1 MPTLLEER
9 QEGFAD
15 LSRLHP
21 PESMRRGGDTRAV
34 SHAHY
39 RGTDSCNFRPWIAE
53 ALQPAWSFG
62 PQRYA
67 FLAQALALAE
77 VSGRW
82 GLVMGVEELVGESR
96 ARRLRRISSRE
107 RIVLGLSAGAFLSVA
122 AALALLLPS
131 ERATEPLLLLGLV
144 FGYTLIARV
153 RFEFGNWFVVPEG
166 LAFVPLLLMAPLPY
180 VPALVALAA
189 VLSIVP
195 DVFRGT
201 QHRERLVTCCSDCWF
216 SIGPVLVL
224 AALAPGDASLDHVA
238 AYAAALVAQFA
249 FDFAWVAIRDRALDR
264 LPLSNTLADYVGVV
278 RFDAILAPIAFAI
291 TLSAVDQPLMLLTVG
306 PLVWLLE
313 ILSRDRRE
321 RYTAALE
328 LQRAYRGTVML
339 LADVVEFDDQYTAD
353 HSRSVVELVHATAD
367 DLGVDR
373 SRRQELEFAALLH
386 DVGKIAIPK
395 EILNKPAA
403 LTDSEFE
410 VMKTHTIE
418 GQFMLDRVGGL
429 LGRVGEIVR
438 SCHERWDGTGYPDAL
453 RGEEIP
459 LESRIVFAA
468 DALNAMTTNRPY
480 RNAMSTAEAIEE
492 LRAGAGTQFD
502 PAVVDALCAIVA
514 AGAPATAS
522 AADEVRA
529 LLART
534 SVAGGVGARA

>member
-1 MPTLLEER
+1 M
-9 QEGFAD
+9 G
-15 LSRLHP
+15 
-21 PESMRRGGDTRAV
+21 
-34 SHAHY
+34 
-39 RGTDSCNFRPWIAE
+39 
-53 ALQPAWSFG
+53 
-62 PQRYA
+62 
-67 FLAQALALAE
+67 AE
-77 VSGRW
+77 V
-82 GLVMGVEELVGESR
+82 LVGEAR
-96 ARRLRRISSRE
+96 ARHPRRMDSRE
-107 RIVLGLSAGAFLSVA
+107 RTVLGLSAAAFLGT
-122 AALALLLPS
+122 AALLAMVLPN
-131 ERATEPLLLLGLV
+131 ERDTEPVLLVGLV
-144 FGYTLIARV
+144 IGYAFISRV
-153 RFEFGNWFVVPEG
+153 RFEFGNWFVVPEA
-166 LAFVPLLLMAPLPY
+166 LAFVPLLLLAPLPY
-180 VPALVALAA
+180 VPLLVALQAT
-189 VLSIVP
+189 LSMLP
-195 DVFRGT
+195 DLIDGSR
-201 QHRERLVTCCSDCWF
+201 HRERVLTCSSDCWF

-224 AALAPGDASLDHVA
+224 AAFAPGEISLGYA
-238 AYAAALVAQFA
+238 TAYLGALLAQFA
-249 FDFAWVAIRDRALDR
+249 FDFGWTVLRDWSVDR
-264 LPLSNTLADYVGVV
+264 IPVSSIVDSYFGTL

-291 TLSAVDQPLMLLTVG
+291 TYSAVDQPLMLLSVG

-313 ILSRDRRE
+313 ILSQDRRE
-321 RYTAALE
+321 RYSAALE

-367 DLGVDR
+367 ELGFER

-395 EILNKPAA
+395 EILHKPAA

-468 DALNAMTTNRPY
+468 DAFNAMTTNRPY
-480 RNAMSTAEAIEE
+480 RNAMSQADAVAE

-502 PAVVDALCAIVA
+502 PAVVEALCFLIES
-514 AGAPATAS
+514 GAPAVAS

-534 SVAGGVGARA
+534 TVADSIGARA

>member
-1 MPTLLEER
+1 
-9 QEGFAD
+9 
-15 LSRLHP
+15 
-21 PESMRRGGDTRAV
+21 
-34 SHAHY
+34 
-39 RGTDSCNFRPWIAE
+39 
-53 ALQPAWSFG
+53 
-62 PQRYA
+62 
-67 FLAQALALAE
+67 
-77 VSGRW
+77 
-82 GLVMGVEELVGESR
+82 MGAEELVGEAR
-96 ARRLRRISSRE
+96 ARRPRRMSPRE
-107 RIVLGLSAGAFLSVA
+107 RTVLGLSGLAYLLAAGAIAVLVPSDREIEPV
-122 AALALLLPS
+122 LLM
-131 ERATEPLLLLGLV
+131 GLV
-144 FGYTLIARV
+144 LGYALISRV
-153 RFEFGNWFVVPEG
+153 RFEFANWFVVPEG
-166 LAFVPLLLMAPLPY
+166 LAFVPLILLAPLPY
-180 VPALVALAA
+180 VPLLVALAA
-189 VLSIVP
+189 ALSLVP
-195 DVFRGT
+195 EILNGGL
-201 QHRERLVTCCSDCWF
+201 HRERLITSVSDCWF
-216 SIGPVLVL
+216 CVGPVLVL
-224 AALAPGDASLDHVA
+224 VALAPGEVSLDHAPV
-238 AYAAALVAQFA
+238 YLGALLAQFA
-249 FDFAWVAIRDRALDR
+249 FDFAWTVLRDWSVDGVPMSNIVDNYLGAL
-264 LPLSNTLADYVGVV
+264 

-291 TLSAVDQPLMLLTVG
+291 TLSAVDEPLMLLCVG

-367 DLGVDR
+367 ELGMDR

-453 RGEEIP
+453 RAEQIP

-468 DALNAMTTNRPY
+468 DAFNAMTTNRPY
-480 RNAMSTAEAIEE
+480 RNAMSTAAALEE

-502 PAVVDALCAIVA
+502 PTVVEALCAIIE
-514 AGAPATAS
+514 AGAPDTTG

-534 SVAGGVGARA
+534 SVADGVGASA

>member
-1 MPTLLEER
+1 M
-9 QEGFAD
+9 G
-15 LSRLHP
+15 
-21 PESMRRGGDTRAV
+21 
-34 SHAHY
+34 
-39 RGTDSCNFRPWIAE
+39 AE
-53 ALQPAWSFG
+53 AL
-62 PQRYA
+62 
-67 FLAQALALAE
+67 
-77 VSGRW
+77 
-82 GLVMGVEELVGESR
+82 VGEAR
-96 ARRLRRISSRE
+96 ARNPRRMDPRE
-107 RIVLGLSAGAFLSVA
+107 RTVAGLSAVAFLCTAVF
-122 AALALLLPS
+122 LAMVLPN
-131 ERATEPLLLLGLV
+131 ERDTEPLLLVGLV
-144 FGYTLIARV
+144 VGYALISRV
-153 RFEFGNWFVVPEG
+153 RFEFGNWFVVPEV
-166 LAFVPLLLMAPLPY
+166 LAFVPLLLLAPLPY
-180 VPALVALAA
+180 VPLLVALQAPLSMLPDLINGSRHRDR
-189 VLSIVP
+189 VLTSP
-195 DVFRGT
+195 
-201 QHRERLVTCCSDCWF
+201 SDSWF

-224 AALAPGDASLDHVA
+224 AAFAPGEASLDHA
-238 AYAAALVAQFA
+238 PAYAGALVAQFLS
-249 FDFAWVAIRDRALDR
+249 DFAYGLMIRDRVIDR
-264 LPLSNTLADYVGVV
+264 LPLKVVLNDFLGVV

-291 TLSAVDQPLMLLTVG
+291 TISAVGAPLMLLTVG

-367 DLGVDR
+367 VLGVER

-403 LTDSEFE
+403 LTSSEFE

-438 SCHERWDGTGYPDAL
+438 SCHERWDGTGYPDAI

-468 DALNAMTTNRPY
+468 DAFNAMTTNRPY
-480 RNAMSTAEAIEE
+480 RNAMSTAEALEE

-502 PAVVDALCAIVA
+502 PAVVEALCAIVE
-514 AGAPATAS
+514 AGLPTRAS

-534 SVAGGVGARA
+534 SVADSLGARA

>member
-1 MPTLLEER
+1 MER
-9 QEGFAD
+9 
-15 LSRLHP
+15 
-21 PESMRRGGDTRAV
+21 
-34 SHAHY
+34 
-39 RGTDSCNFRPWIAE
+39 
-53 ALQPAWSFG
+53 
-62 PQRYA
+62 
-67 FLAQALALAE
+67 
-77 VSGRW
+77 
-82 GLVMGVEELVGESR
+82 VMGAEELVGEAR

-107 RIVLGLSAGAFLSVA
+107 RTVLGLSATAFVIVA
-122 AALALLLPS
+122 AGLAVFLPS
-131 ERATEPLLLLGLV
+131 ERSTEPFLLLGIVL
-144 FGYTLIARV
+144 GYALISRV
-153 RFEFGNWFVVPEG
+153 RFEFGNMHVVPEA
-166 LAFVPLLLMAPLPY
+166 LAFVPLLLIAPLPY
-180 VPALVALAA
+180 VPALVAIAA
-189 VLSIVP
+189 VLALLP
-195 DVFRGT
+195 DVF
-201 QHRERLVTCCSDCWF
+201 HRNWHWGRLVSGFSDCWF
-216 SIGPVLVL
+216 CIGPVLVV
-224 AALAPGDASLDHVA
+224 AAFAPGEVSLDHVA
-238 AYAAALVAQFA
+238 VYAGALAAQFA
-249 FDFAWVAIRDRALDR
+249 FDFTWVAIRDHALDG
-264 LPLSNTLADYVGVV
+264 LPLSTIVDDYIGVL

-291 TLSAVDQPLMLLTVG
+291 TLSAADQPFMLLTVG

-367 DLGVDR
+367 ELGVDR
-373 SRRQELEFAALLH
+373 TRRQELEFAALLH

-468 DALNAMTTNRPY
+468 DAFNAMTTNRPY
-480 RNAMSTAEAIEE
+480 RNAMSQTAALDE

-502 PAVVDALCAIVA
+502 PAVVDALCSLIES
-514 AGAPATAS
+514 GAPAVAS

-534 SVAGGVGARA
+534 SVAEGVGARA

>member
-1 MPTLLEER
+1 MER
-9 QEGFAD
+9 
-15 LSRLHP
+15 
-21 PESMRRGGDTRAV
+21 
-34 SHAHY
+34 
-39 RGTDSCNFRPWIAE
+39 
-53 ALQPAWSFG
+53 
-62 PQRYA
+62 
-67 FLAQALALAE
+67 
-77 VSGRW
+77 
-82 GLVMGVEELVGESR
+82 VMGTEELVGEAR
-96 ARRLRRISSRE
+96 ARRLRRMSSRE
-107 RIVLGLSAGAFLSVA
+107 RTVLGLSAAAFLSVTV
-122 AALALLLPS
+122 ALALFLPS
-131 ERATEPLLLLGLV
+131 DRATEPALLLGIVL
-144 FGYTLIARV
+144 GYALISRV
-153 RFEFGNWFVVPEG
+153 RFEFGNMHVVPEA
-166 LAFVPLLLMAPLPY
+166 LAFVPLLLIAPLPY
-180 VPALVALAA
+180 VPALVAIAA
-189 VLSIVP
+189 VLALVP
-195 DVFRGT
+195 DVF
-201 QHRERLVTCCSDCWF
+201 HRSWNSGRLLSCFSDCWF
-216 SIGPVLVL
+216 SIGPVLVI
-224 AALAPGDASLDHVA
+224 AAFAPGEASLDHVP
-238 AYAAALVAQFA
+238 AYAGALVAQFA
-249 FDFAWVAIRDRALDR
+249 FDFAWVAIRDRSLDR
-264 LPLSNTLADYVGVV
+264 LPLSTVLEDYLGVL

-321 RYTAALE
+321 RYSAALE

-367 DLGVDR
+367 ELGVAAN
-373 SRRQELEFAALLH
+373 RRQELEFAALLH

-468 DALNAMTTNRPY
+468 DAFNAMTTNRPY
-480 RNAMSTAEAIEE
+480 RNAMSQADALEE

-502 PAVVDALCAIVA
+502 PSVVEALCALIES
-514 AGAPATAS
+514 GAPAVAS

-534 SVAGGVGARA
+534 SVADSVGARA

>member
-1 MPTLLEER
+1 M
-9 QEGFAD
+9 
-15 LSRLHP
+15 
-21 PESMRRGGDTRAV
+21 DT
-34 SHAHY
+34 
-39 RGTDSCNFRPWIAE
+39 DF
-53 ALQPAWSFG
+53 
-62 PQRYA
+62 
-67 FLAQALALAE
+67 
-77 VSGRW
+77 
-82 GLVMGVEELVGESR
+82 LVGEAR
-96 ARRLRRISSRE
+96 ARNPRRMDSRE
-107 RIVLGLSAGAFLSVA
+107 RRVLGLSAAAFLGTA
-122 AALALLLPS
+122 TLLATVLPN
-131 ERATEPLLLLGLV
+131 ERETQPLLLVGLV
-144 FGYTLIARV
+144 IGYAFISRV
-153 RFEFGNWFVVPEG
+153 RFEFGNWFVVPEA
-166 LAFVPLLLMAPLPY
+166 LAFVPLLLLAPLPY
-180 VPALVALAA
+180 VPLLVALQAP
-189 VLSIVP
+189 LSMLP
-195 DVFRGT
+195 DLIDGSR
-201 QHRERLVTCCSDCWF
+201 HRERVLTSSGDSWF

-224 AALAPGDASLDHVA
+224 AAFAPGDASVDHAGV
-238 AYAAALVAQFA
+238 YLGALIAQFA
-249 FDFAWVAIRDRALDR
+249 SDFVWGWLIRDRLIDR
-264 LPLSNTLADYVGVV
+264 LPLKTALNDYLAVL
-278 RFDAILAPIAFAI
+278 RFDAILALIAFAI
-291 TLSAVDQPLMLLTVG
+291 TIAALEEQLLLLTVG

-367 DLGVDR
+367 VMGVER

-468 DALNAMTTNRPY
+468 DAFNAMTTNRPY
-480 RNAMSTAEAIEE
+480 RNAMSTAEALDE
-492 LRAGAGTQFD
+492 LRAGAGSQFD
-502 PAVVDALCAIVA
+502 PAVVEALCSLIE
-514 AGAPATAS
+514 AGAPTSTS

-534 SVAGGVGARA
+534 SVPNGVGARA

>member
-1 MPTLLEER
+1 
-9 QEGFAD
+9 
-15 LSRLHP
+15 
-21 PESMRRGGDTRAV
+21 
-34 SHAHY
+34 
-39 RGTDSCNFRPWIAE
+39 
-53 ALQPAWSFG
+53 
-62 PQRYA
+62 
-67 FLAQALALAE
+67 
-77 VSGRW
+77 
-82 GLVMGVEELVGESR
+82 MGAEELVGEAR
-96 ARRLRRISSRE
+96 ARRPRRMSPRE
-107 RIVLGLSAGAFLSVA
+107 RMVLGLSTSGFLIAAGLIATLV
-122 AALALLLPS
+122 PS
-131 ERATEPLLLLGLV
+131 EREMQPLLVAGLV
-144 FGYTLIARV
+144 LGYALISRV
-153 RFEFGNWFVVPEG
+153 RFELGSSFVVPEA
-166 LAFVPLLLMAPLPY
+166 LAFVPLLLIAPLPY
-180 VPALVALAA
+180 VPLLVALAA
-189 VLSIVP
+189 VLSVVP
-195 DVFRGT
+195 QVFDGSM
-201 QHRERLVTCCSDCWF
+201 HRERLITQLSDCWF
-216 SIGPVLVL
+216 SVGPVLVL
-224 AALAPGDASLDHVA
+224 AAFAPGEASLEYVGI
-238 AYAAALVAQFA
+238 YAAALLAQFA
-249 FDFAWVAIRDRALDR
+249 FDFSWGALRDRALDG
-264 LPLSNTLADYVGVV
+264 LPFRTIVNDYIEVV

-367 DLGVDR
+367 ELGMDR

-453 RGEEIP
+453 RGEQIP
-459 LESRIVFAA
+459 LESRIVFSA
-468 DALNAMTTNRPY
+468 DAFNAMTTNRPY
-480 RNAMSTAEAIEE
+480 RNAMSSAEALEE

-502 PAVVDALCAIVA
+502 PTVVEALCSVIE
-514 AGAPATAS
+514 AGAPVTAG

-534 SVAGGVGARA
+534 SVADSVGARA

>member
-1 MPTLLEER
+1 MPALLEEG

-39 RGTDSCNFRPWIAE
+39 RGTDSCNFRPWFAE

-468 DALNAMTTNRPY
+468 DAFNAMTTNRPY
-480 RNAMSTAEAIEE
+480 RNAMSSAEAIEE

>member
-1 MPTLLEER
+1 M
-9 QEGFAD
+9 
-15 LSRLHP
+15 
-21 PESMRRGGDTRAV
+21 
-34 SHAHY
+34 
-39 RGTDSCNFRPWIAE
+39 GT
-53 ALQPAWSFG
+53 
-62 PQRYA
+62 
-67 FLAQALALAE
+67 
-77 VSGRW
+77 
-82 GLVMGVEELVGESR
+82 EELVGEAR
-96 ARRLRRISSRE
+96 ARRPRRMSSRE
-107 RIVLGLSAGAFLSVA
+107 RTVLGLSTSGFLIAAGLI
-122 AALALLLPS
+122 AALVPS
-131 ERATEPLLLLGLV
+131 EREMQPLLVLGLV
-144 FGYTLIARV
+144 LGYALISRV
-153 RFEFGNWFVVPEG
+153 RFELGSSFVVPEA

-180 VPALVALAA
+180 VPLLVALAA
-189 VLSIVP
+189 VLSVVP
-195 DVFRGT
+195 QVFDGSM
-201 QHRERLVTCCSDCWF
+201 HRERLITQLSDCWF
-216 SIGPVLVL
+216 SVGPVLVL
-224 AALAPGDASLDHVA
+224 AAFAPGEASLEFVGV
-238 AYAAALVAQFA
+238 YAAALLAQFA
-249 FDFAWVAIRDRALDR
+249 FDFCWGALRDHALDG
-264 LPLSNTLADYVGVV
+264 LPLQTIVHDYIEVV

-367 DLGVDR
+367 ELGMDR

-453 RGEEIP
+453 RGEQIP

-468 DALNAMTTNRPY
+468 DAFNAMTTNRPY
-480 RNAMSTAEAIEE
+480 RNAMSSAEALEE

-502 PAVVDALCAIVA
+502 PTVVDALCAIIEAGTPVA
-514 AGAPATAS
+514 AG

-534 SVAGGVGARA
+534 SVPDGVGARA

>member
-1 MPTLLEER
+1 M
-9 QEGFAD
+9 G
-15 LSRLHP
+15 
-21 PESMRRGGDTRAV
+21 
-34 SHAHY
+34 
-39 RGTDSCNFRPWIAE
+39 
-53 ALQPAWSFG
+53 
-62 PQRYA
+62 
-67 FLAQALALAE
+67 AE
-77 VSGRW
+77 V
-82 GLVMGVEELVGESR
+82 LVGEAR
-96 ARRLRRISSRE
+96 ARHPRRMDSRE
-107 RIVLGLSAGAFLSVA
+107 RTVLGVSAAAFLGT
-122 AALALLLPS
+122 AALLAMVLPN
-131 ERATEPLLLLGLV
+131 ERDTEPVLLVGLV
-144 FGYTLIARV
+144 IGYAFISRV
-153 RFEFGNWFVVPEG
+153 RFEFGNWFVVPEA
-166 LAFVPLLLMAPLPY
+166 LAFVPLLLLAPLPY
-180 VPALVALAA
+180 VPLLVALQAT
-189 VLSIVP
+189 LSMLP
-195 DVFRGT
+195 DLIDGSR
-201 QHRERLVTCCSDCWF
+201 HRERVLTCSSDCWF

-224 AALAPGDASLDHVA
+224 AAFAPGEISLGYA
-238 AYAAALVAQFA
+238 TAYLGALLAQFA
-249 FDFAWVAIRDRALDR
+249 FDFGWTVLRDWSVDR
-264 LPLSNTLADYVGVV
+264 IPVSSIVDSYFGTL

-291 TLSAVDQPLMLLTVG
+291 TYSAVDQPLMLLSVG

-313 ILSRDRRE
+313 ILSQDRRE
-321 RYTAALE
+321 RYSAALE

-367 DLGVDR
+367 ELGFER

-395 EILNKPAA
+395 EILHKPAA

-468 DALNAMTTNRPY
+468 DAFNAMTTNRPY
-480 RNAMSTAEAIEE
+480 RNAMSQADAVAE

-502 PAVVDALCAIVA
+502 PAVVEALCFLIES
-514 AGAPATAS
+514 GAPAVAS

-534 SVAGGVGARA
+534 SVADSLGARA

>member
-1 MPTLLEER
+1 M
-9 QEGFAD
+9 
-15 LSRLHP
+15 
-21 PESMRRGGDTRAV
+21 
-34 SHAHY
+34 
-39 RGTDSCNFRPWIAE
+39 
-53 ALQPAWSFG
+53 
-62 PQRYA
+62 
-67 FLAQALALAE
+67 
-77 VSGRW
+77 SG
-82 GLVMGVEELVGESR
+82 VMGTENLVGEAR
-96 ARRLRRISSRE
+96 ARHPRRMSSRE
-107 RIVLGLSAGAFLSVA
+107 RTVVGVSTAAFLSAA
-122 AALALLLPS
+122 AALALFLPS
-131 ERATEPLLLLGLV
+131 ERATEPFLLLGMVL
-144 FGYTLIARV
+144 GYALISRV

-180 VPALVALAA
+180 VPLLVALAA
-189 VLSIVP
+189 ALSIVP
-195 DVFRGT
+195 DVFDRSW
-201 QHRERLVTCCSDCWF
+201 HRERLITCFSDCWF

-224 AALAPGDASLDHVA
+224 AVFAPGEASLGQVV
-238 AYAAALVAQFA
+238 AYAGALVAQFA
-249 FDFAWVAIRDRALDR
+249 FDFAWVALRDRALDR
-264 LPLSNTLADYVGVV
+264 LPLSTVLEDYLGVL

-291 TLSAVDQPLMLLTVG
+291 TLSALDQPLMLLTVG

-321 RYTAALE
+321 RYSAALE
-328 LQRAYRGTVML
+328 LQRAYRGVVML

-353 HSRSVVELVHATAD
+353 HSRSVVDLVHATAD
-367 DLGVDR
+367 ELGVDPN
-373 SRRQELEFAALLH
+373 RRQELEFAALLH

-468 DALNAMTTNRPY
+468 DAYNAMTTNRPY
-480 RNAMSTAEAIEE
+480 RGAMSPAEALEE

-502 PAVVDALCAIVA
+502 PAVVEGLCTLIEAGIPVA
-514 AGAPATAS
+514 ASAT
-522 AADEVRA
+522 DEVRA
-529 LLART
+529 LLARST
-534 SVAGGVGARA
+534 VADSIGARA

>member
-1 MPTLLEER
+1 M
-9 QEGFAD
+9 
-15 LSRLHP
+15 
-21 PESMRRGGDTRAV
+21 
-34 SHAHY
+34 
-39 RGTDSCNFRPWIAE
+39 GT
-53 ALQPAWSFG
+53 
-62 PQRYA
+62 
-67 FLAQALALAE
+67 
-77 VSGRW
+77 
-82 GLVMGVEELVGESR
+82 EELVGEAR
-96 ARRLRRISSRE
+96 ARRPRRMSPRE
-107 RIVLGLSAGAFLSVA
+107 RMVLGVSAGAFLTVA
-122 AALALLLPS
+122 GLLAALLPS
-131 ERATEPLLLLGLV
+131 ERTIEPLLLMGLV
-144 FGYTLIARV
+144 LGYALISRV
-153 RFEFGNWFVVPEG
+153 RFEFGTWFVVPEG
-166 LAFVPLLLMAPLPY
+166 LIFVPLVLMAPLPW
-180 VPALVALAA
+180 VPLLVGVAG
-189 VLSIVP
+189 VLTIVP
-195 DVFRGT
+195 ELLNGT
-201 QHRERLVTCCSDCWF
+201 LHKERLVTAFSDCWF
-216 SIGPVLVL
+216 SIGPVLFLAAFAPGEVSLDHAPVYL
-224 AALAPGDASLDHVA
+224 AALL
-238 AYAAALVAQFA
+238 AQFA
-249 FDFAWVAIRDRALDR
+249 FDFGWTVLRDSSIDRIPFVNILKDYLGAL
-264 LPLSNTLADYVGVV
+264 

-291 TLSAVDQPLMLLTVG
+291 TLSAVDEPLMLLSVG

-367 DLGVDR
+367 ELGVDR

-403 LTDSEFE
+403 LTDSELE

-453 RGEEIP
+453 RGDQIP

-468 DALNAMTTNRPY
+468 DAFNAMTTNRPY
-480 RNAMSTAEAIEE
+480 RNAMSQADALEE

-502 PAVVDALCAIVA
+502 PAVVEALCSMIES
-514 AGAPATAS
+514 GAPAVTS

-534 SVAGGVGARA
+534 SVAEGVGARA